1 MIEGYK
7 TKDMKPEKTK
17 TKQPEDG
24 VIFQK
29 GDMWCFHW
37 GTSLESFTKQEFAKV
52 ALSNLSNT

>member
-1 MIEGYK
+1 
-7 TKDMKPEKTK
+7 MKSEKTK
-17 TKQPEDG
+17 TKKPEDG